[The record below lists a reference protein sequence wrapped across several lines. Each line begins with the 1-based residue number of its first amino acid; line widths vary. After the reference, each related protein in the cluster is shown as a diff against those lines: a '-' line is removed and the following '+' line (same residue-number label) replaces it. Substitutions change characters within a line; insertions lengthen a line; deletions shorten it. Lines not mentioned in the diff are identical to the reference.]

1 MVRAREAL
9 EGGGGEEG
17 GGGGPEK
24 APMAFS
30 VRSCPPATRTG
41 LTALLRKAAAAS
53 TAAVRLALLL
63 RRG

>member
-1 MVRAREAL
+1 M
-9 EGGGGEEG
+9 

-53 TAAVRLALLL
+53 TAAARLALLL